1 MFAAVDLVDVIGQH
15 VTRLSRWQKDDDNV
29 LSLMVHLQGIPRTGE
44 RLIFVISRWILDP
57 SDSE

>member
-1 MFAAVDLVDVIGQH
+1 MFAAVDLVDGMGQH
-15 VTRLSRWQKDDDNV
+15 VMRLSRWQKDDDNV
-29 LSLMVHLQGIPRTGE
+29 LSLMVHVQGIPRTGE